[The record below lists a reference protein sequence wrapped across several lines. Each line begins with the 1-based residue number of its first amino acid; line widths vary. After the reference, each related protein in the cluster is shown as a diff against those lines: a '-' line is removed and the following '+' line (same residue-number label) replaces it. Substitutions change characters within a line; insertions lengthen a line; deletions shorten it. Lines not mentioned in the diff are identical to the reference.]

1 MIYLENN
8 VFDEALERI
17 RFVYDNF
24 DDVIVS
30 MSGGKDSTV
39 VFNLAMIVAKERNRL
54 PLKVL
59 SEF

>member
-1 MIYLENN
+1 MLYSQNN

-17 RFVYDNF
+17 RFVYDNH

-39 VFNLAMIVAKERNRL
+39 VFNLAMIVARERNRL
-54 PLKVL
+54 TLKVL

>member
-8 VFDEALERI
+8 VFEEALERI
-17 RFVYDNF
+17 RYIYDEF

-39 VFNLAMIVAKERNRL
+39 VFNLAMIVARERNRL
-54 PLKVL
+54 PLNVL

>member
-8 VFDEALERI
+8 VFDEAMERL
-17 RFVYDNF
+17 RFIFDNH

-39 VFNLAMIVAKERNRL
+39 LFHMALMVARERG
-54 PLKVL
+54 
-59 SEF
+59 